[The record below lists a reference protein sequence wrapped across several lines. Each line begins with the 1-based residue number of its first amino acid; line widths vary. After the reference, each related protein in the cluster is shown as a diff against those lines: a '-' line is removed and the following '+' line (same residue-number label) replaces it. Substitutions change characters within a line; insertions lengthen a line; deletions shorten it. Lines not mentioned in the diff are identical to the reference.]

1 MDFSGA
7 SSWRI
12 LVDDRGDHF
21 MYFDA
26 ALEAPGVRDLT
37 EDEKLDR
44 LDRLGSVSALTPP
57 SDTLANQMDAFD
69 PKGEAPGIDPHAG
82 FVESMTFYMRGY

>member
-1 MDFSGA
+1 MGFSD
-7 SSWRI
+7 SSCWRV

-26 ALEAPGVRDLT
+26 ALEGPGVRGLT
-37 EDEKLDR
+37 EAEKLDR
-44 LDRLGSVSALTPP
+44 LDKLGSVSALTPP

-69 PKGEAPGIDPHAG
+69 LQDEVLEVDPSAG
-82 FVESMTFYMRGY
+82 FVESMTFYMKGD